1 LKKIYFVRHCS
12 ADGQHKDSP
21 LTIEGTRQAQL
32 LSIFLTENDIP
43 IDRIISSPYLRA
55 VESIKP
61 YAEKHGIDIEV
72 DERLHERVL
81 SNEPVDDWLEVL
93 EHSFKDLNFN
103 LPGGESA
110 NDTIERANQVLN
122 NVFQDED
129 ATNVML
135 VTHGNLIALTL
146 HQYDKNFG
154 FDQWKELRNPDIYA
168 VHYDKNGV
176 DSVESIWR
184 P

>member
-1 LKKIYFVRHCS
+1 MKKIYFVRHCS

-81 SNEPVDDWLEVL
+81 SNEPVDEDRK
-93 EHSFKDLNFN
+93 STRLN
-103 LPGGESA
+103 SSHVA
-110 NDTIERANQVLN
+110 IS
-122 NVFQDED
+122 
-129 ATNVML
+129 
-135 VTHGNLIALTL
+135 
-146 HQYDKNFG
+146 Y
-154 FDQWKELRNPDIYA
+154 
-168 VHYDKNGV
+168 
-176 DSVESIWR
+176 
-184 P
+184 

>member
-1 LKKIYFVRHCS
+1 MKKIYFVRHCS

-72 DERLHERVL
+72 DERLHERVF
-81 SNEPVDDWLEVL
+81 SNEPVDEDRK
-93 EHSFKDLNFN
+93 STRLN
-103 LPGGESA
+103 SSHVA
-110 NDTIERANQVLN
+110 IS
-122 NVFQDED
+122 
-129 ATNVML
+129 
-135 VTHGNLIALTL
+135 
-146 HQYDKNFG
+146 Y
-154 FDQWKELRNPDIYA
+154 
-168 VHYDKNGV
+168 
-176 DSVESIWR
+176 
-184 P
+184 